1 MSSAR
6 RGHHRAVKPPDDP
19 ARPDPETER
28 TLQPPRTTP
37 SASTAPSQSTE
48 TASTADEFGEGGE
61 DREGRAG
68 APDYGTDRYEDL
80 GRIARGGQGE
90 VRRVRDHKM
99 DRVLALKLLRPLASE
114 SARRRF
120 LAETA
125 ITVRLQHPGIVPVY
139 DRGVTGDGRPWYTMK
154 EVEGREFT
162 HYLAAARDGR
172 PDAWT
177 PRQLL
182 DAFSRICEA
191 VAYAHEQGVVHRD
204 LKPGNVMVGRFGEVL
219 VMDWGLARRTQ
230 AGPRETEGALDT
242 HPYASAAE
250 PDATAVGAV
259 LGTPAYMAPE
269 QAAGDL
275 DAIAPATDVYALGVM
290 LYELLTGERPL
301 RGTFVEI
308 REALLTRDGP
318 TPSVGPP
325 PLRTLCA
332 RALAREPADR
342 PADAGVLAAEVA
354 AWLAGARQREQARA
368 LVEQARSIMPRV
380 DALIAE
386 AATFDRAAAAV
397 LDALPPHAPIDD
409 KRPGWRDLDAA
420 RARRREARLAEVRLR
435 QLLQS
440 ALELD
445 PGSTDAR
452 AALGDHYRA
461 RLLDAEAARDA
472 DRVAEYVA
480 LLEGHDAAGNA
491 EWLRGD
497 GHLTLVTDPPGA
509 HVELYRYDARDHRLV
524 EVPAESPGTTPLERA
539 PIAMGS
545 YVAVLRAPGR
555 SPVRYPVAIRRLGA
569 WHGRPP
575 GDVCPRP
582 IVLPA
587 DGALGPDDCYVP
599 PGWFTW
605 GDLDALDGLPRAELW
620 VEGFVMRRDP
630 ITHAEYIEW
639 LDTLAAAGRADEAQ
653 RWVPIHTR
661 ERPLYRLDDD
671 RFVFSEDPAHA
682 LTPDRPVTSITH
694 AAASAYCAWRAARDG
709 LSWRLP
715 TSWEWEKAA
724 RGVDGRA
731 YPWGETFE
739 VTYAGVLQNRAGP
752 PDFDPIGHHPV
763 DTGPYG
769 IRDAAGNA
777 RDLCCDVYRP
787 SGPTVV
793 DGRPHLDA
801 AAGEGDFLTVKGGC
815 ILSGEHGAR
824 LGGRFGLPVGV
835 YASMVGFRLCRSLT

>member
-6 RGHHRAVKPPDDP
+6 WGHHRAVKPPDDP
-19 ARPDPETER
+19 ARPDPDTER
-28 TLQPPRTTP
+28 TLQPPRTAPT
-37 SASTAPSQSTE
+37 ASTGPSQSAE
-48 TASTADEFGEGGE
+48 TASTADEGG
-61 DREGRAG
+61 DGRGYVDG

-154 EVEGREFT
+154 EVEGREFNR
-162 HYLAAARDGR
+162 YLAGARDGH

-219 VMDWGLARRTQ
+219 VMDWGLARR
-230 AGPRETEGALDT
+230 AHGAPHDTESALDA
-242 HPYASAAE
+242 HPYGGDASA
-250 PDATAVGAV
+250 TAIGAV

-275 DAIAPATDVYALGVM
+275 DAIAPTTDVYALGVM

-301 RGTFVEI
+301 RGTFAEI

-318 TPSVGPP
+318 TPSAGPP

-332 RALAREPADR
+332 RALARDPADR
-342 PADAGVLAAEVA
+342 PADAGVLAREVA

-386 AATFDRAAAAV
+386 ANTLDRAAAAV

-472 DRVAEYVA
+472 DRAAEYLA
-480 LLEGHDAAGNA
+480 LLEGHDADGNA
-491 EWLRGD
+491 EWLRGA
-497 GHLTLVTDPPGA
+497 GWLTLVTDPPGA
-509 HVELYRYDARDHRLV
+509 RVEVSRYVERDHRLV
-524 EVPAESPGTTPLERA
+524 EDRVGLLGVTPLRRA
-539 PIAMGS
+539 SIAMGS
-545 YVAVLRAPGR
+545 YMAVLRAPGR
-555 SPVRYPVAIRRLGA
+555 AVVRYPFQITRRGE
-569 WHGRPP
+569 WHGTPP
-575 GDVCPRP
+575 GAEHPHP
-582 IVLPA
+582 IALPPA
-587 DGALGPDDCYVP
+587 DALSAGERYVP
-599 PGWFTW
+599 AGWFEW
-605 GDLDALDGLPRAELW
+605 GDADTLDGLPRSRLW
-620 VEGFVMRRDP
+620 VDAFVIGRDP
-630 ITHAEYIEW
+630 VTHAEYIEW
-639 LDTLAAAGRADEAQ
+639 LDALAAAGRSDEAVSFIPPNTAEQ
-653 RWVPIHTR
+653 
-661 ERPLYRLDDD
+661 PLYRLVDG
-671 RFVFSEDPAHA
+671 RFELGEDPGHA
-682 LTPDRPVTSITH
+682 VARDHPATSVTL
-694 AAASAYCAWRAARDG
+694 ASARAFCAWRAARDG
-709 LSWRLP
+709 LPWRLP
-715 TSWEWEKAA
+715 MSWEWEKAA
-724 RGVDGRA
+724 RGIDGRA
-731 YPWGETFE
+731 YPWGDAFESTF
-739 VTYAGVLQNRAGP
+739 ACVLHHRPGRA
-752 PDFDPIGHHPV
+752 DFSPVGSHPI
-763 DTGPYG
+763 DESPYG
-769 IRDAAGNA
+769 VRDLAGNA
-777 RDLCCDVYRP
+777 RGLCGDAYRAT
-787 SGPTVV
+787 GPVV
-793 DGRPHLDA
+793 ADGRPSA
-801 AAGEGDFLTVKGGC
+801 SPVGEGDFSTVKGGC
-815 ILSGEHGAR
+815 AISGA
-824 LGGRFGLPVGV
+824 LDAKLAGRYGMPATAH
-835 YASMVGFRLCRSLT
+835 ASMVGFRLCRSLT